1 MVKVPITD
9 IPHKQPV
16 QQGAPG
22 GFLNSEKIK
31 NIWVWANFNSI
42 KKAEYYL
49 NITYLFLKQCGL
61 ILQSDTH
68 HEDKP

>member
-1 MVKVPITD
+1 MVEVPITD
-9 IPHKQPV
+9 IPHKQAV

-42 KKAEYYL
+42 KKVEYYL
-49 NITYLFLKQCGL
+49 TFLKQCGL
-61 ILQSDTH
+61 ILQPDTH